1 MGKNKLI
8 FKQKA
13 KPRAE
18 ISVSAPLS
26 AFKSFAM
33 NVSPVVV
40 GDGGYSK
47 LPCTPL
53 LGGSALHSFGGTS
66 HPGNSSRRSETDKEK
81 REAEGEKLA
90 KHSRGVLSLK
100 LQTGCVF

>member
-1 MGKNKLI
+1 M
-8 FKQKA
+8 
-13 KPRAE
+13 
-18 ISVSAPLS
+18 SAPLS
-26 AFKSFAM
+26 AFKSFAI
-33 NVSPVVV
+33 NASPVVV
-40 GDGGYSK
+40 GGYSK

>member
-1 MGKNKLI
+1 MGKKKLI
-8 FKQKA
+8 FKQKG
-13 KPRAE
+13 KHRAE

-33 NVSPVVV
+33 NASPVVV

-66 HPGNSSRRSETDKEK
+66 HPGNSLRRSETDKEK